1 MMAHAFDTLGYA
13 QRLRDA
19 GVPQD
24 QAEAHAAAARDF
36 LGQDFGQ
43 IESKIDALAD
53 RFEALERRIDR
64 FEASIDARLATL
76 ETKLT
81 VRFGGMIA
89 AGIGMLYAL
98 NKLT

>member
-1 MMAHAFDTLGYA
+1 MAQAFDTLGYA

-19 GVPQD
+19 GVPQG

-36 LGQDFGQ
+36 LTTETDVRRL
-43 IESKIDALAD
+43 EAKIDALTNRVD
-53 RFEALERRIDR
+53 RMELV
-64 FEASIDARLATL
+64 
-76 ETKLT
+76 LT